1 MTMIKIT
8 FVFIFIV
15 FASESVFAKGISLS
29 QLINKNG
36 QYFIS
41 DELIPYSGLTLSYFK
56 NGTIKY
62 VGNIK
67 NGMKHGVWLRYLNGS
82 IWKENYLKGKL
93 EGPWE
98 WMRND
103 GKIWSLGTYK
113 NNKKEG
119 KEKHYYS
126 NGQVYYEGQY
136 SNGKQVGLWKYYDK
150 AGKLVSE
157 IFYGIGQE
165 VK

>member
-1 MTMIKIT
+1 MTKFKII
-8 FVFIFIV
+8 FVFIFMIFV
-15 FASESVFAKGISLS
+15 SESVLAKGIPLS
-29 QLINKNG
+29 QLINKYG

-41 DELIPYSGLTLSYFK
+41 DKLIPYSGLSLSYFK

-62 VGNIK
+62 VGNIQ
-67 NGMKHGVWLRYLNGS
+67 NGMKHGVWLRYINGS

-93 EGPWE
+93 DGPWE
-98 WMRND
+98 WIRNN
-103 GKIWSLGTYK
+103 GKIWSRGTYK

-150 AGKLVSE
+150 VGKLVSE
-157 IFYGIGQE
+157 IIYGVGQ
-165 VK
+165 KGK

>member
-1 MTMIKIT
+1 MSNIKIT
-8 FVFIFIV
+8 FLFLIIIFV
-15 FASESVFAKGISLS
+15 SESVLAKGISLS

-36 QYFIS
+36 QYFIG
-41 DELIPYSGLTLSYFK
+41 DQLIPYSGLSLSYFK

-62 VGNIK
+62 VGNIENGKK
-67 NGMKHGVWLRYLNGS
+67 NGVWLRYLNGS
-82 IWKENYLKGKL
+82 IWKENYFEGKL

-98 WMRND
+98 WIRTN
-103 GKIWSLGTYK
+103 GKIWSKGTYK

-136 SNGKQVGLWKYYDK
+136 RNGKQVGRWKYYNDI
-150 AGKLVSE
+150 GKIVSE
-157 IFYGIGQE
+157 IIYDIGQE
-165 VK
+165 PQ